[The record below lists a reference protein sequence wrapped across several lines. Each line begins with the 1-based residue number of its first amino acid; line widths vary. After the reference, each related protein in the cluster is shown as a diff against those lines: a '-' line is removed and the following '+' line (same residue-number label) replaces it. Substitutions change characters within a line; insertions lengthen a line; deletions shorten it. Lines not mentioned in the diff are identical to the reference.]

1 MIPCTTGGKQGIKR
15 YEDIVAKRTA
25 KGLKSDALYIT
36 KIQGRPTVLLLQDMF
51 PIREEYIKNQY
62 IRGGQPVKIADPREM
77 EAIKKSALHVLTL
90 IRRGVK
96 FTDKQPDAVKLEQIM
111 LAEIG
116 EENPCE

>member
-1 MIPCTTGGKQGIKR
+1 M
-15 YEDIVAKRTA
+15 
-25 KGLKSDALYIT
+25 
-36 KIQGRPTVLLLQDMF
+36 
-51 PIREEYIKNQY
+51 
-62 IRGGQPVKIADPREM
+62 KIADPREM